1 LEVIMEKDPEE
12 TDDRKRAAVL
22 HMTYEA
28 FVERKEMLLGQA
40 EELDEPKT
48 ATA

>member
-1 LEVIMEKDPEE
+1 MEKDPEE

-28 FVERKEMLLGQA
+28 FVERKKMLLGQA
-40 EELDEPKT
+40 EELDESKSP
-48 ATA
+48 AA